1 MLRVSCGAGRLM
13 SLALVGE
20 KLADIGVML
29 VDDSPTAC
37 RFWKAVQGERCRGP
51 GQGQGA
57 AGEVGGWCRAG
68 LGCSLARMRDRLRVQ
83 AWLAAGRP
91 D

>member
-51 GQGQGA
+51 GRDRAQQERWA
-57 AGEVGGWCRAG
+57 VGAG
-68 LGCSLARMRDRLRVQ
+68 LG
-83 AWLAAGRP
+83 WAAALPG
-91 D
+91 